1 MAYPYNYQPN
11 YQNYFPVGYQPVQQ
25 NYQQPTMQQPV
36 QQPQQSYSPAI
47 NQSGIIWISG
57 LQEAQMFPV
66 GPNSAV
72 ALWQKDGKTIYL
84 KQADATGRPTL
95 TVYDLVER
103 AETPSDSG
111 NGGDDKSHAYATRD
125 ELGAVV
131 GAIKD
136 YSESLSKINSEIETM
151 KSDLYGVA
159 GRKRIV
165 KKQEVEADE

>member
-1 MAYPYNYQPN
+1 MMPYPYYQNQYPNYYPASYQPM
-11 YQNYFPVGYQPVQQ
+11 YQQG
-25 NYQQPTMQQPV
+25 YQQPTQQA
-36 QQPQQSYSPAI
+36 QMPQQNAQPSMQIS
-47 NQSGIIWISG
+47 NVWIYDES
-57 LQEAQMFPV
+57 EIANYPIA
-66 GPNSAV
+66 PNNAV
-72 ALWQKDGKTIYL
+72 RFWIAN
-84 KQADATGRPTL
+84 KQVFYEKSADATGKPTL
-95 TVYDLVER
+95 KVYDYTER
-103 AETPSDSG
+103 IVKPSDGG
-111 NGGDDKSHAYATRD
+111 NSEDGKSPAFATRD

>member
-1 MAYPYNYQPN
+1 MPYPYNYQPN
-11 YQNYFPVGYQPVQQ
+11 YQNYFPVGYQPMYQQ
-25 NYQQPTMQQPV
+25 GYQQPTQQA
-36 QQPQQSYSPAI
+36 QMPQQNVQPSMQIS
-47 NQSGIIWISG
+47 NVWIYDES
-57 LQEAQMFPV
+57 EIANYPIA
-66 GPNSAV
+66 PNNAV
-72 ALWQKDGKTIYL
+72 RFWIAN
-84 KQADATGRPTL
+84 KQVFYEKSADATGKPTL
-95 TVYDLVER
+95 KVYDYTER
-103 AETPSDSG
+103 IVKPSDGG
-111 NGGDDKSHAYATRD
+111 NSEDGKSPAFATRD

>member
-1 MAYPYNYQPN
+1 MMPYPFYQNQYPNYYPASYQPM
-11 YQNYFPVGYQPVQQ
+11 YQQG
-25 NYQQPTMQQPV
+25 YQQPTQQA
-36 QQPQQSYSPAI
+36 QMPQQNAQPSMQIS
-47 NQSGIIWISG
+47 NVWIYDES
-57 LQEAQMFPV
+57 EIANYPIA
-66 GPNSAV
+66 PNNAV
-72 ALWQKDGKTIYL
+72 RFWIAN
-84 KQADATGRPTL
+84 KQVFYEKSADATGKPTL
-95 TVYDLVER
+95 KVYDYTER
-103 AETPSDSG
+103 IVKPSDGG
-111 NGGDDKSHAYATRD
+111 NSEDGKSPAFATRD